1 VCAEDQEDPRRSA
14 RLGRRGAV
22 VRQKVW
28 FYYSIYLLYWSK
40 AHKLTPEELRVSLL
54 AKAQEENRTHFTCF
68 AGAKV
73 QLLVQKYNY

>member
-1 VCAEDQEDPRRSA
+1 
-14 RLGRRGAV
+14 
-22 VRQKVW
+22 
-28 FYYSIYLLYWSK
+28 LLYWSK